1 MQHRQLLM
9 IDTPWIDRRFLAIFY
24 FLFSI
29 FNLLFSIFSIF
40 HFPFLN
46 RCLARNATNN
56 EFANGKW
63 QIENKK

>member
-1 MQHRQLLM
+1 M
-9 IDTPWIDRRFLAIFY
+9 IDTPRIDRRFLGIFY

-29 FNLLFSIFSIF
+29 FNLLFSIF
-40 HFPFLN
+40 HFPSIN
-46 RCLARNATNN
+46 RSLARNATNN